1 MVFWQEDPK
10 RDQKS
15 EIHTPKRDD
24 KHPHPFHMRSTPPS
38 GVVVHTTMAVH
49 SKIHT
54 QLDIGI
60 LADVSIFET
69 GFGRFD
75 FNNI

>member
-1 MVFWQEDPK
+1 MWAP
-10 RDQKS
+10 DQWKVNKGK
-15 EIHTPKRDD
+15 IVIR
-24 KHPHPFHMRSTPPS
+24 RSQSSTIA
-38 GVVVHTTMAVH
+38 TTMAVH